1 MNTWLRISFPLFL
14 FIVAEIRSGC
24 SFSCSPIFLATSL
37 CGRNYRR
44 ESWRRSGQEL
54 FGGSNDYHSDALRR
68 KGEENESLIEAG
80 EFSRDRRFFLRGST
94 LSWLFWGS
102 SMQPFRAGFFAANAA
117 ALVEN
122 EANGDGRLADAIVQ
136 SLVFEKILGS
146 GSYKTVYLVS
156 AKLLDTATGSTKTYR
171 YAMAV
176 ERLRTKRDVK
186 NAFRGITIPESIQQG
201 VKDSEKD
208 LFETTVDWWV
218 QSSNVMDFVEGG
230 QAFQSAALTT
240 RSRSKPKKNFTGSR
254 WLVSLKPVYE
264 SDFKRF
270 IQNSP
275 LLFPVGTIGKDETYW
290 SEQVLL
296 AFVLEILHA
305 GKLMHNA
312 GVVHRDIKPKNMM
325 IYNVPS
331 SSGSFVRRPVIIDYG
346 FAELGDPLVLQN
358 GRAGAKSSEKKIDIC
373 VERPGQ
379 LKGEVDYVIAEDLA
393 NYRGC
398 QRGDTYAMGKTL
410 YEFIFG
416 SVELQEHQKDDEEA
430 ISVEGAEI
438 RNQRFRDLL
447 YNNPNA
453 GTKSRFALS
462 KDTAQCLM
470 SIIKG
475 LCGNPKDAANA
486 LSFEE
491 AESILSLF
499 LDSLGQ
505 SH

>member
-1 MNTWLRISFPLFL
+1 MNTWWRISFPLVL
-14 FIVAEIRSGC
+14 CLVTQIRSGC
-24 SFSCSPIFLATSL
+24 GFSCTPRFLSTSSL
-37 CGRNYRR
+37 CGRNFQT
-44 ESWRRSGQEL
+44 ESWRRGGQEL
-54 FGGSNDYHSDALRR
+54 FAGSNDYLRDALPR
-68 KGEENESLIEAG
+68 KGEDTESIVEAG
-80 EFSRDRRFFLRGST
+80 GFSRNRRSFLWQSSLLWT
-94 LSWLFWGS
+94 VWGS
-102 SMQPFRAGFFAANAA
+102 STQAVPPDSFAANAA

-122 EANGDGRLADAIVQ
+122 ETDSKLTDAIVQ

-156 AKLLDTATGSTKTYR
+156 AKLPDTATGSTKVYR

-176 ERLRTKRDVK
+176 ERLTTNRDVK
-186 NAFRGITIPESIQQG
+186 NAFRGVSIPESIQQG
-201 VKDSEKD
+201 VTNSEKD

-218 QSSNVMDFVEGG
+218 QPSNVMDFVEGER
-230 QAFQSAALTT
+230 AFQSSPLTT

-254 WLVSLKPVYE
+254 WMVSLKPVYE

-270 IQNSP
+270 IQKSP
-275 LLFPVGTIGKDETYW
+275 VLFPVGTVGKDETYW
-290 SEQVLL
+290 TEQVLL

-305 GKLMHNA
+305 GKLMHNT

-325 IYNVPS
+325 IYDVPS
-331 SSGSFVRRPVIIDYG
+331 SFGSSVRRPVIIDYG
-346 FAELGDPLVLQN
+346 FAEFGDPLVLQN
-358 GRAGAKSSEKKIDIC
+358 GRVGAKSSEKKIDIC

-416 SVELQEHQKDDEEA
+416 SVELQERPKDDEEV

-453 GTKSRFALS
+453 GTKSRFPLS
-462 KDTAQCLM
+462 RDAAQCLM
-470 SIIKG
+470 PIIKG
-475 LCGNPKDAANA
+475 LCGNPKDATNS
-486 LSFEE
+486 LSFAE
-491 AESILSLF
+491 AESILSSY
-499 LDSLGQ
+499 LDSMGP